1 MTPARTR
8 LLLAL
13 LLVGQ
18 LFLIAAQEPDPAGP
32 GSLLEGAALRSLGPF
47 ARAVDAGAQGLD
59 SAREGLRRR
68 DDLAAENRRLRADL
82 LELRRRELRMEGL
95 EQEIEGLSKT
105 LAFQR
110 RHATSLRIAEVVHAD
125 YSSWLRSLILYV
137 GAGAARRNQPVLS
150 DDGLVGRV
158 IRVSGAYA
166 KVQLLTDR
174 AASAGVQLERSR
186 RQGVVRGSSPGELL
200 LDFIPRQA
208 AVEVGEAVVTAGI
221 DGVYPRGIQVGVVAS
236 VEPGSE
242 VFHRIVVRPA
252 VDFSRLSF
260 VYLLEGEL
268 VPPELLTEEER
279 AVR

>member
-1 MTPARTR
+1 MAHVPFDKGFTANNNISRTTQKESLPLCAVRLR
-8 LLLAL
+8 LLPHTRHC
-13 LLVGQ
+13 
-18 LFLIAAQEPDPAGP
+18 LFLLISPPRTTNRCC
-32 GSLLEGAALRSLGPF
+32 SVHL
-47 ARAVDAGAQGLD
+47 
-59 SAREGLRRR
+59 GLRRR
-68 DDLAAENRRLRADL
+68 DDLAAENRELRQAL

-95 EQEIEGLSKT
+95 EQEIDGLART

-110 RHATSLRIAEVVHAD
+110 RHSTSLRIAEVVHAD
-125 YSSWLRSLILYV
+125 YSSWLRSLVLYV
-137 GAGAARRNQPVLS
+137 GTGAARRNQAVLS

-174 AASAGVQLERSR
+174 AASAGVQLQSSR

-208 AVEVGEAVVTAGI
+208 EVEVGETVLTAGI
-221 DGVYPRGIQVGVVAS
+221 DGVYPRGIRVGVVAS

-242 VFHRIVVRPA
+242 VFHRIVVKPA

-260 VYLLEGEL
+260 VYLLEGEG
-268 VPPELLTEEER
+268 VPAELLSEGGD
-279 AVR
+279 AVP